1 MEKKFFIYYVIT
13 LVITSICGCGAQT
26 NYTSVDKNEKGVI
39 VFDLTE
45 ALENVPVPIDEM
57 IDSIKIIPLESSRES
72 LLSYIYNLH
81 VSTQNIFIWDLHTG
95 INIFDHQGK
104 FIKKIDN
111 GTGPKEIGVPGA
123 MSYDEEN
130 KLLYVYDISGN
141 KIVKFN
147 SEGVFLSYNP
157 LDRMT
162 AIRDIDIANNTML
175 VAQEEPDKSFTISA
189 GDTTGYVFD
198 TFVLGNYQYPFAFR
212 KFIMRYDG
220 GFNIKSMLD
229 NNIYYYKDNT
239 IKAKYELK
247 YPMANID
254 YAKYERMLNMEQ
266 DIPNGK
272 YIFEGEYLES
282 KDYLYTCL
290 VSNNKGKLLFTHK
303 TTGKSVCFTAKQ
315 CSLTMFMSIE
325 DVYLDND
332 NWFVGIILPEKI
344 VSYDIPKDYRWDG
357 SNLNDK
363 ISDKD
368 MEKLR
373 AIKSDDN
380 PMIVLYKLKSKI

>member
-1 MEKKFFIYYVIT
+1 
-13 LVITSICGCGAQT
+13 
-26 NYTSVDKNEKGVI
+26 
-39 VFDLTE
+39 
-45 ALENVPVPIDEM
+45 
-57 IDSIKIIPLESSRES
+57 
-72 LLSYIYNLH
+72 
-81 VSTQNIFIWDLHTG
+81 
-95 INIFDHQGK
+95 
-104 FIKKIDN
+104 
-111 GTGPKEIGVPGA
+111 
-123 MSYDEEN
+123 
-130 KLLYVYDISGN
+130 
-141 KIVKFN
+141 
-147 SEGVFLSYNP
+147 
-157 LDRMT
+157 MT

-189 GDTTGYVFD
+189 GHTTGYVFD